1 VWWGFEYLM
10 KKSADQFRKPPH
22 LIVARGA
29 QWTRDSQAD
38 FEVVGGKFVE
48 WTGDDPYEEEDG
60 IG

>member
-1 VWWGFEYLM
+1 M